1 MNGPPVRIIR
11 PLHAGDFEAVRRL
24 WSSTEGLGV
33 GPGDSAE
40 GVARFLERNPGLSL
54 VVEESGAIVASIL
67 CGHDG
72 RRGFI
77 YRLAVAPAQRRKGLA
92 LELVRLSIAG
102 LRAAG
107 IERCLL
113 MVQVDNEGARKFWA
127 TIGGRLRSDLVGF
140 SIDV

>member
-1 MNGPPVRIIR
+1 MTAQPVRIIR
-11 PLHAGDFEAVRRL
+11 PLHVADFEAVCRL

-33 GPGDSAE
+33 GPGDSPE
-40 GVARFLERNPGLSL
+40 GIARFLDRNPGLSL

-77 YRLAVAPAQRRKGLA
+77 YRLAVAPEHRRKGIA
-92 LELVRLSIAG
+92 VELVRRSIAG
-102 LRAAG
+102 LKAAG

-113 MVQVDNEGARKFWA
+113 MVQVDNEGARRFWA
-127 TIGGRLRSDLVGF
+127 SIGGRLRSDLVGF

>member
-1 MNGPPVRIIR
+1 MTTPPARIIR
-11 PLHAGDFEAVRRL
+11 PLRAADFQEVRRL
-24 WSSTEGLGV
+24 WASTEGLGV
-33 GPGDSAE
+33 GPGDSPE
-40 GVARFLERNPGLSL
+40 GIARFVERNPGLSL
-54 VVEESGAIVASIL
+54 VIAESGAIVAAIL

-77 YRLAVAPAQRRKGLA
+77 YRLAVSPAQRRKGLA

-102 LRAAG
+102 LKAAG

-127 TIGGRLRSDLVGF
+127 KIGGRLRSDLVAF

>member
-1 MNGPPVRIIR
+1 MTAPPDANIR
-11 PLHAGDFEAVRRL
+11 PLRASDFEAVRRL
-24 WSSTEGLGV
+24 WASSEGLGV
-33 GPGDSAE
+33 GPGDSQE
-40 GVARFLERNPGLSL
+40 GIARFVERNPGLSL
-54 VVEESGAIVASIL
+54 VVEEAGAIVASIL

-92 LELVRLSIAG
+92 ADLVRRSITG
-102 LRAAG
+102 LKAAG

-113 MVQVDNEGARKFWA
+113 MVQVDNEDARRFW
-127 TIGGRLRSDLVGF
+127 TSIGGRLRSDLVGF